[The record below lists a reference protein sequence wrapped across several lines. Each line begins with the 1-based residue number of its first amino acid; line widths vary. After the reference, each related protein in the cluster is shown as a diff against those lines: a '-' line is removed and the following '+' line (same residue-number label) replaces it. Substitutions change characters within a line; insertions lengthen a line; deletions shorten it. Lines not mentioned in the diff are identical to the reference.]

1 MEVKK
6 MFNKNFKNEKGI
18 IDVVMG
24 FIVAAIVIAIIGGAI
39 YFSTI
44 EYQNEETIEITV
56 KDKYVK
62 RDGKSDIY
70 LVASEAGDTYKIT
83 DLLWKGK
90 FDSTDLYNQLT
101 IGEKYKVTVTGI
113 RLQYFSMY
121 KNINKI
127 EKVED

>member
-1 MEVKK
+1 MRNNLKS
-6 MFNKNFKNEKGI
+6 EKGFIEVIVGFVVGAI
-18 IDVVMG
+18 ILGLIGG
-24 FIVAAIVIAIIGGAI
+24 FI
-39 YFSTI
+39 YFATI

-62 RDGKSDIY
+62 RDGKVDIY

-90 FDSTDLYNQLT
+90 FNSTDLYNQLT
-101 IGEKYKVTVTGI
+101 VGEKYKVTVTGV

-127 EKVED
+127 EKIED

>member
-1 MEVKK
+1 MKSE
-6 MFNKNFKNEKGI
+6 NGLLEI
-18 IDVVMG
+18 ILG
-24 FIVAAIVIAIIGGAI
+24 FIVAGIIIAVIGGFI
-39 YFSTI
+39 YIATI
-44 EYQNEETIEITV
+44 EYQNEETIEIVV
-56 KDKYVK
+56 KDKYIK

-90 FDSTDLYNQLT
+90 FNSTDLYNQLD
-101 IGEKYKVTVTGI
+101 IGSKYKITVTGV

-127 EKVED
+127 EKIGE

>member
-1 MEVKK
+1 MG
-6 MFNKNFKNEKGI
+6 NQKGN
-18 IDVVMG
+18 VLVG
-24 FIVAAIVIAIIGGAI
+24 FIVGAIILAIVGVFV
-39 YFSTI
+39 YFGTI
-44 EYQNEETIEITV
+44 EYQNEQTIEITV

-62 RDGKSDIY
+62 RDGESDIY

-90 FDSTDLYNQLT
+90 FNSTDLYNQLT
-101 IGEKYKVTVTGI
+101 IGEKYKITITGV

-127 EKVED
+127 EQVNN

>member
-1 MEVKK
+1 MRKSFLEMLSLV
-6 MFNKNFKNEKGI
+6 
-18 IDVVMG
+18 
-24 FIVAAIVIAIIGGAI
+24 IVGAIVIGFIGGAI

-44 EYQNEETIEITV
+44 EYQHEETIEITV
-56 KDKYVK
+56 KDKYIK
-62 RDGKSDIY
+62 RDGDLDIY

-90 FDSTDLYNQLT
+90 FNSTDLYNQLT
-101 IGEKYKVTVTGI
+101 IGKTYKVTVTGI

-127 EKVED
+127 EEIN

>member
-1 MEVKK
+1 MSKKENGDIEVI
-6 MFNKNFKNEKGI
+6 FSVIIGI
-18 IDVVMG
+18 FILG
-24 FIVAAIVIAIIGGAI
+24 FIGIGI
-39 YFSTI
+39 YFGTV

-62 RDGKSDIY
+62 RSGKDDLY
-70 LVASEAGDTYKIT
+70 LVAGDNGETYKIE

-90 FDSTDLYNQLT
+90 FNSTDLYNQLD
-101 IGEKYKVTVTGI
+101 IGSKYKITTTGI

-127 EKVED
+127 EKID

>member
-1 MEVKK
+1 MRKSFLEMLSLV
-6 MFNKNFKNEKGI
+6 I
-18 IDVVMG
+18 IG
-24 FIVAAIVIAIIGGAI
+24 AIVIGFIGGVI

-44 EYQNEETIEITV
+44 EYQHEETIEITV
-56 KDKYVK
+56 KDKYIK
-62 RDGKSDIY
+62 RDGDLDIY

-90 FDSTDLYNQLT
+90 FNSTDLYNQLT
-101 IGEKYKVTVTGI
+101 IGKTYKVTVTGI

-127 EKVED
+127 EEIN